1 MTTIQVKYTALQLG
15 EICHKLS
22 IVEDEPDLQDSY
34 EITQDEASAIY
45 ETFHTAKP
53 GEPVSF
59 DRKFCDLILGE
70 LQDVQS
76 MWAHNATDNRDT
88 SELSMASAC
97 AAAIRKTKNA
107 MRQAA

>member
-1 MTTIQVKYTALQLG
+1 MAKIQVKYTALQLG
-15 EICHKLS
+15 EICHKLN
-22 IVEDEPDLQDSY
+22 IVEGEPDLQESY

-45 ETFHTAKP
+45 ETFRAAKP

-59 DRKFCDLILGE
+59 DSKFCELIVGE
-70 LQDVQS
+70 LEDVQS
-76 MWAHNATDNRDT
+76 MWAHNAADNRDT